1 MRRRSYCYNKSVYSY
16 IDCDCILYGR
26 RNIFRRYVHRSYRIL
41 VTRICWGNVRCGIS
55 TYIIDRS
62 KPEVLNLKVN
72 SLIGEVTLAIFLSM
86 ALMSINLGEISG
98 NVLPI
103 IVALILQIALMAI
116 FASTILFRLLGKDYD
131 SAIMVAGFIGH
142 GLGATPNAMAN
153 MHSVTQQHGMSH
165 KAFLIVPIVGA
176 FLIEVLTVPII
187 LATINLFS

>member
-1 MRRRSYCYNKSVYSY
+1 
-16 IDCDCILYGR
+16 
-26 RNIFRRYVHRSYRIL
+26 RN
-41 VTRICWGNVRCGIS
+41 
-55 TYIIDRS
+55 IIDRS

-142 GLGATPNAMAN
+142 ELDATLNAIAN

-165 KAFLIVPIVGA
+165 KALLIVPIVGA

-187 LATINLFS
+187 LATINLFSYNSSTRCFVNFVTRNLILSDNIFELCGIIRKFSLISEST